1 MFCSS
6 HKVVFN
12 ANNDATLVL
21 QKAQHESITLIAY
34 IARCVINV
42 NARQYTYL
50 EFLQHFVWNT
60 TIKWWAPK
68 WIGFALGRLYFT
80 NPIVGERYYLRLLLT
95 IIRGPTSC
103 DDLRTVHGHIHN
115 TFKEACMAMRL
126 LEDHM
131 GSMLTRSFTFAN
143 MITTTTLLVTI
154 LTFCIPN
161 QLGNLWE

>member
-21 QKAQHESITLIAY
+21 QIAQHESTTLIAY
-34 IARCVINV
+34 IARCVIDV

-50 EFLQHFVWNT
+50 EFFQHFFWNT

-103 DDLRTVHGHIHN
+103 NDLRTVHGHIYN
-115 TFKEACMAMRL
+115 TFKETCMAMGL

-131 GSMLTRSFTFAN
+131 GWMLARSFTFAN